1 MKMNE
6 QTKPWQN
13 ASILKGAI
21 LGLLPLIPGVNSWV
35 QGHQELVLPLFG
47 ILGMFLGHQSKQ

>member
-1 MKMNE
+1 MNE